1 MSAPA
6 KPAADAPAKKRG
18 KLPLIIGLV
27 VLLAGGGGGYFWWSK
42 QQAVKAAEAASAKS
56 GGAKGG
62 KAAAHGDEDEHASAD
77 GHGEEAAADDE
88 EHGEEEGGE
97 EGAEESAGG
106 LVPLNTFTV
115 NLADTEAP
123 RFLRTNVQLVIDAT
137 EEEVKH
143 LEEEKVPVVRARA
156 EVLELLMAQTSAV
169 INTPEG
175 KAALKKQIKK
185 KAGKAL
191 HHKVT
196 DVLFSDFVIQF

>member
-6 KPAADAPAKKRG
+6 KPAADAPAKKGG

-42 QQAVKAAEAASAKS
+42 QQAVKAAEAAAKS
-56 GGAKGG
+56 EGG
-62 KAAAHGDEDEHASAD
+62 KKAAKADHAEDEHASAS
-77 GHGEEAAADDE
+77 HEEEDE
-88 EHGEEEGGE
+88 ESGEHEEEE
-97 EGAEESAGG
+97 EESSEKEAAGG

-156 EVLELLMAQTSAV
+156 AVLELLMEQTSQV

-185 KAGKAL
+185 KTAKLL

>member
-6 KPAADAPAKKRG
+6 KTAAAGPAKKG

-27 VLLAGGGGGYFWWSK
+27 VLLAGGGGGGYFWWSK
-42 QQAVKAAEAASAKS
+42 QQAVKAAEAAAKS
-56 GGAKGG
+56 GGGK
-62 KAAAHGDEDEHASAD
+62 KAAQAADGDDEHASD
-77 GHGEEAAADDE
+77 GHDDADAESHEDGEAAGGEEAA
-88 EHGEEEGGE
+88 
-97 EGAEESAGG
+97 GA
-106 LVPLNTFTV
+106 LVALNTFTV
-115 NLADTEAP
+115 NLADPDAP

-137 EEEVKH
+137 EEEAKH

-156 EVLELLMAQTSAV
+156 AVLELLTQQTSQV

-175 KAALKKQIKK
+175 KAELKKQIKK
-185 KAGKAL
+185 STAKLL

>member
-6 KPAADAPAKKRG
+6 KTAAAGPAKKG

-27 VLLAGGGGGYFWWSK
+27 VLLAGGGGGGYFWWSK
-42 QQAVKAAEAASAKS
+42 QQAVKAAEAARSGSGKQAAKT
-56 GGAKGG
+56 
-62 KAAAHGDEDEHASAD
+62 AHGDDGHATEAHDGAD
-77 GHGEEAAADDE
+77 GASHEDGEGASGEEAA
-88 EHGEEEGGE
+88 
-97 EGAEESAGG
+97 GALIA
-106 LVPLNTFTV
+106 LNTFTV
-115 NLADTEAP
+115 NLADPDAP

-137 EEEVKH
+137 EAEAKH

-156 EVLELLMAQTSAV
+156 AVLELLTQQTSQV

-175 KAALKKQIKK
+175 KAELKKQIKK
-185 KAGKAL
+185 STARLL

>member
-6 KPAADAPAKKRG
+6 KPAADAPKKG

-42 QQAVKAAEAASAKS
+42 QQAVKAAEAAAKS
-56 GGAKGG
+56 GGEKKSAKADHGDDEGHAKGDHEEDAD
-62 KAAAHGDEDEHASAD
+62 AAAHDEE
-77 GHGEEAAADDE
+77 EEA
-88 EHGEEEGGE
+88 EHEEGGE
-97 EGAEESAGG
+97 EAAGG

-115 NLADTEAP
+115 NLADTDAP

-156 EVLELLMAQTSAV
+156 AVLELLMEQTSQV

-175 KAALKKQIKK
+175 KAALKKQIKRK
-185 KAGKAL
+185 TAKLL

>member
-6 KPAADAPAKKRG
+6 KPAATAKKGG

-42 QQAVKAAEAASAKS
+42 QQAVKAAEAAAKS
-56 GGAKGG
+56 EGG
-62 KAAAHGDEDEHASAD
+62 KKAAKADHGDDEHASAS
-77 GHGEEAAADDE
+77 HGEEDEASGEHHEEDE
-88 EHGEEEGGE
+88 EASAPE
-97 EGAEESAGG
+97 AAGG

-115 NLADTEAP
+115 NLADTDAP

-156 EVLELLMAQTSAV
+156 AVLELLMEQTSQG

-175 KAALKKQIKK
+175 KAALKKEIKK
-185 KAGKAL
+185 KTGKLL